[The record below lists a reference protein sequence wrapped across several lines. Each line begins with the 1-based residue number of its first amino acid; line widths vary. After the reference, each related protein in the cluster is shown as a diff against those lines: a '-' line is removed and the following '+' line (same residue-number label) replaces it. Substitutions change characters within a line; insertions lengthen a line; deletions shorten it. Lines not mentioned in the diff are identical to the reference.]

1 LLARAILGGGDIT
14 IQFPSEAWAQRFV
27 EELNQN
33 QDYAKAARNWEG
45 SFLFVVTAG
54 PQLEREFLF
63 FMDLWHGRCRDWT
76 VLTDRNARKAD
87 FTIEG
92 PLENWIGLLQGE
104 IDPIKG
110 LMARK
115 FKLRGS
121 MFKVIRNV
129 GAASELAKNSARVP
143 TEFPD

>member
-1 LLARAILGGGDIT
+1 MR
-14 IQFPSEAWAQRFV
+14 FPSEAWAQRFV
-27 EELNQN
+27 DELNQN
-33 QDYAKAARNWEG
+33 VEYAKAASAWEG

-54 PQLEREFLF
+54 PQLDREFLF
-63 FMDLWHGRCRDWT
+63 FMDLWHGRCRDWA
-76 VLTDRNARKAD
+76 VLTDRSARKAD
-87 FTIEG
+87 FTYEG
-92 PLENWIGLLQGE
+92 PLENWIGLLKGD

-121 MFKVIRNV
+121 VLKVLRNV

-143 TEFPD
+143 TEFSDE

>member
-1 LLARAILGGGDIT
+1 MR
-14 IQFPSEAWAQRFV
+14 FPSEEWAQRFV

-33 QDYAKAARNWEG
+33 QDYAKAARKWEG
-45 SFLFVVTAG
+45 SFLFVVNAG
-54 PQLEREFLF
+54 PRLEREFLF
-63 FMDLWHGRCRDWT
+63 FMDLWHGRCRDWA
-76 VLTDRNARKAD
+76 VLPDRNARKAD

-92 PLENWIGLLQGE
+92 PLENWVGLLQGE

-121 MFKVIRNV
+121 MFQVIRNV